1 MSSNNEKSK
10 VDEMGIRL
18 APAPMKAGGINLL
31 PSVRQDFVLR
41 PSLEIDE
48 PLPEG
53 TSPAVSTSDDY
64 QPKRKDVDKHW
75 KRKKRT
81 KNVVCGLIMLIFSA
95 AVFVPYIL
103 AATNVEVVLPIA
115 VVPNN
120 FNVIGNLIEAVKL
133 SIAQNWAGSDVE
145 TAWKQMMP
153 DLILLFGL
161 LFILANLIKSLIGI
175 FGAVRV
181 QRYFAAALIYFLC
194 IAALLIAAVVGA
206 EDFGIAKIN
215 FMNDIVHG
223 WNSSEIVGIAAVAVA
238 NIVIAAVC
246 SIINPEKSGYT
257 K

>member
-18 APAPMKAGGINLL
+18 APAPMKAGGINRL
-31 PSVRQDFVLR
+31 PSVRQVFVLR

-75 KRKKRT
+75 KRKKRI
-81 KNVVCGLIMLIFSA
+81 KNVICGLIMFIFSA

-103 AATNVEVVLPIA
+103 AATNVKPVLPLTI
-115 VVPNN
+115 VPDNLN
-120 FNVIGNLIEAVKL
+120 IFGNLIEAVKL
-133 SIAQNWAGSDVE
+133 SIAQNWVGSEVE
-145 TAWKQMMP
+145 TAWKQTLS

-161 LFILANLIKSLIGI
+161 LFILANLIKSLFGI
-175 FGAVRV
+175 FGAVKV
-181 QRYFAAALIYFLC
+181 QRYFAASLIYFLC
-194 IAALLIAAVVGA
+194 IAALLVAAVVGA
-206 EDFGIAKIN
+206 ENFGIAKIN
-215 FMNDIVHG
+215 FMNDIIYG

-238 NIVIAAVC
+238 NIVIAALC